1 MNDINLYSLSNY
13 YSLGQLKG
21 HKRFKKQIL
30 NEIDITPFQ
39 KTQDISKCDWGVP
52 RDKERIYGKTFL
64 NLINPYLKNL
74 SKLINAT
81 EFNLQNYWFQQ
92 YEKGS
97 KHDWH
102 IHPNLNYTGVYY
114 LEYPDLKVKTELY
127 DFVTK
132 SIINI
137 KKIKE
142 GDVLIFPSNIIHRA
156 PEVKDNKRKT
166 IISFNMDFT
175 MFDFKK
181 INNTIAKKKG

>member
-1 MNDINLYSLSNY
+1 MEKADYFKTPLWVEYKPEFVKNLDKASNKY
-13 YSLGQLKG
+13 IKEAR
-21 HKRFKKQIL
+21 K
-30 NEIDITPFQ
+30 
-39 KTQDISKCDWGVP
+39 

-132 SIINI
+132 CIINI

-181 INNTIAKKKG
+181 IKNIIAKKKG